1 MSNPRLAF
9 RVHPA
14 IEEAAKKAAVELK
27 VPLSEL
33 LRHCL
38 IVGLAGLSK
47 LPKLGSGSYYG
58 RDHKSRRI
66 LEKLND
72 RLPAVENWP
81 SLIPEE
87 LTSRVDTWRF

>member
-9 RVHPA
+9 RVDPS
-14 IEEAAKKAAVELK
+14 IEEAAKLAAVELK

-38 IVGLAGLSK
+38 IVGLAGMSK
-47 LPKLGSGSYYG
+47 LPVLESGSYYG

-66 LEKLND
+66 LEKLNT

-87 LTSRVDTWRF
+87 MVARVKTWRF

>member
-14 IEEAAKKAAVELK
+14 IEEAAKEAAVELE

-38 IVGLAGLSK
+38 IVGLAGLGQFPD
-47 LPKLGSGSYYG
+47 LTVGTHWD
-58 RDHKSRRI
+58 RDHKSKRI
-66 LEKLND
+66 LERLNA

-87 LTSRVDTWRF
+87 LVARVKTWRF

>member
-9 RVHPA
+9 RVDPS
-14 IEEAAKKAAVELK
+14 IEEAAKLAAVELK
-27 VPLSEL
+27 VPLPVLE
-33 LRHCL
+33 
-38 IVGLAGLSK
+38 
-47 LPKLGSGSYYG
+47 SGSYYG

-66 LEKLND
+66 LEKLNT

-87 LTSRVDTWRF
+87 MVARVKTWRF